1 MKNAV
6 KLFSIGVMI
15 VLLLFNASLLFSQS
29 KGKNIKKGS
38 VYICNFERP
47 KQVAVYGTPAWV
59 FSTMFFIF
67 DDVKTGGMGVQVCI
81 YTINTSTGGLGDAIN
96 AEATETVPFSYRVRD
111 GLVYIWESNDEP
123 KDESGYVL
131 ILTME
136 ENEYL
141 TPIKTTEKD
150 MVKLSKFVYLGDFNK
165 IKAMSDVESDRVERN
180 ALTKLLSLRDQK
192 TNIELVKKKQSKAD
206 NSENMKSTENNID
219 DVQKDNE
226 ELDVKPS
233 FSGGEQKMWEFIGR
247 NLKYPQEAREN
258 GIQGR
263 VFVSFIVE
271 TDGSISNVKV
281 EKGIGG
287 GCDEE
292 AVRVVKAMPQWHPG
306 KKQGKAISDSY
317 VLPFSFRLN

>member
-1 MKNAV
+1 MKNVV
-6 KLFSIGVMI
+6 KLFSIVVMT
-15 VLLLFNASLLFSQS
+15 VLLSFNASLLFSQS
-29 KGKNIKKGS
+29 KGKTIKKGS
-38 VYICNFERP
+38 VYICNIERP

-67 DDVKTGGMGVQVCI
+67 DEVKTGGMGVQVCI

-123 KDESGYVL
+123 KDESGYAIIL
-131 ILTME
+131 IME
-136 ENEYL
+136 GDEYL
-141 TPIKTTEKD
+141 TPLKTTEKD
-150 MVKLSKFVYLGDFNK
+150 MVKLSKFVYMGDFKK
-165 IKAMSDVESDRVERN
+165 IKAMSEVEADIVERS
-180 ALTKLLSLRDQK
+180 ALSKLLSLRDQESY
-192 TNIELVKKKQSKAD
+192 IEKKKKKQSKVD
-206 NSENMKSTENNID
+206 NPGNTKSAENSID
-219 DVQKDNE
+219 DVKKNE
-226 ELDVKPS
+226 EFDIKPS
-233 FSGGEQKMWEFIGR
+233 FPGGEQKMWEFIGR
-247 NLKYPQEAREN
+247 NLKYPQKAREN

-292 AVRVVKAMPQWHPG
+292 AVRVVKSMPHWLPG
-306 KKQGKAISDSY
+306 KKQGKAISGSCM
-317 VLPFSFRLN
+317 LPFSFRLN